1 VSEDPDGCHPSGPE
15 LSAEQM
21 RLIGRIANFDAQS
34 RMILLVDPAQI
45 LDQVEADMLKKFDR
59 SSSHPIR
66 LLIADDSALMR
77 KLLEAPKMPFR
88 CLSSAVAGLPQRRSC
103 RLLPRKPSR

>member
-1 VSEDPDGCHPSGPE
+1 
-15 LSAEQM
+15 M

-59 SSSHPIR
+59 SSPQRRRRRHDQ
-66 LLIADDSALMR
+66 LLIADDSR
-77 KLLEAPKMPFR
+77 
-88 CLSSAVAGLPQRRSC
+88 
-103 RLLPRKPSR
+103 